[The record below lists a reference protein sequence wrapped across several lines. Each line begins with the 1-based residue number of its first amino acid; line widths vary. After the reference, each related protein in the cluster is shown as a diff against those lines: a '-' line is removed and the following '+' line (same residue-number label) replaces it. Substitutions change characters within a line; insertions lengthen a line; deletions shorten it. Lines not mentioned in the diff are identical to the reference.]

1 MLFPD
6 TTLFRSAGGGECA
19 GAAGAGAAGLQ
30 RLGHGS
36 EHRGVLAHAEVVV
49 RAPDGDA
56 LAVVAAVAHRA
67 RKAPRHPLEIGENA
81 IAPFA
86 TEVGEG
92 LSEEL
97 FVIHLGYLCFG
108 DTC

>member
-1 MLFPD
+1 MQLGKLALQPHVVG
-6 TTLFRSAGGGECA
+6 AGAGDVA

-86 TEVGEG
+86 TER
-92 LSEEL
+92 SEEHTSEL
-97 FVIHLGYLCFG
+97 QSLMRISYAV
-108 DTC
+108 